1 MFLCPFDGDFFV
13 SCLYYRCSVDMF
25 KGRKV
30 ANPVVQGAGGG
41 AYPKDTGLYAGVFYF
56 TILKGYT
63 IKDFTAIYNCK
74 L

>member
-1 MFLCPFDGDFFV
+1 
-13 SCLYYRCSVDMF
+13 MF

-41 AYPKDTGLYAGVFYF
+41 AYPKDTGLYAGVFLFYHS
-56 TILKGYT
+56 KG
-63 IKDFTAIYNCK
+63 IYNQRLHCY

>member
-1 MFLCPFDGDFFV
+1 MVFV
-13 SCLYYRCSVDMF
+13 QGTIFIYIVVIH
-25 KGRKV
+25 KV

-63 IKDFTAIYNCK
+63 IKDFTAIYNYK

>member
-1 MFLCPFDGDFFV
+1 
-13 SCLYYRCSVDMF
+13 MF

-56 TILKGYT
+56 TILKGYI
-63 IKDFTAIYNCK
+63 IKDFTAIYNYK

>member
-1 MFLCPFDGDFFV
+1 
-13 SCLYYRCSVDMF
+13 MF

-30 ANPVVQGAGGG
+30 ANPVVQGAGSG

-56 TILKGYT
+56 TILKGYIQSKT
-63 IKDFTAIYNCK
+63 LLLFITANYNT